1 MAKVDVDK
9 LLDPAGDTMQGIV
22 RGRRGAGRVEVAVLW
37 PGIEKA
43 LDHARSSGDDKV
55 LGLVASRRKKLDR
68 LGAEKKEDGR
78 RWRVCTRR
86 KDATIDGARQRVQA
100 VVEERPIVF
109 EFGPPPELLVHV
121 PTIQLQNVTVKYGD
135 HVVLSHV
142 SLDVPVYGARLAI
155 VGANG
160 AGKSTLLSVLAERL
174 APSSGTVVRHHS
186 VRVGVYAQDD
196 VNRLDPTSTP
206 IAHLQSL
213 FSNLSEHDARQALGG
228 FGLSGHAALQQMRTL
243 SGGQKTRVVLTA
255 LALACP
261 HVLLLDEPT
270 NHLDLASVEALIE
283 ALQEFEGSVVLV
295 AHDQHLI
302 RSVAETIFRVDAG
315 VVRRCDDLDAYLT
328 ELQAKPRRPRLAQR
342 ASKPAAASPTAKS
355 SSVAHPTPKG

>member
-1 MAKVDVDK
+1 M
-9 LLDPAGDTMQGIV
+9 
-22 RGRRGAGRVEVAVLW
+22 
-37 PGIEKA
+37 
-43 LDHARSSGDDKV
+43 
-55 LGLVASRRKKLDR
+55 
-68 LGAEKKEDGR
+68 
-78 RWRVCTRR
+78 
-86 KDATIDGARQRVQA
+86 
-100 VVEERPIVF
+100 
-109 EFGPPPELLVHV
+109 
-121 PTIQLQNVTVKYGD
+121 
-135 HVVLSHV
+135 
-142 SLDVPVYGARLAI
+142 
-155 VGANG
+155 
-160 AGKSTLLSVLAERL
+160 
-174 APSSGTVVRHHS
+174 
-186 VRVGVYAQDD
+186 
-196 VNRLDPTSTP
+196 
-206 IAHLQSL
+206 
-213 FSNLSEHDARQALGG
+213 
-228 FGLSGHAALQQMRTL
+228 SGHAALQQMRTL